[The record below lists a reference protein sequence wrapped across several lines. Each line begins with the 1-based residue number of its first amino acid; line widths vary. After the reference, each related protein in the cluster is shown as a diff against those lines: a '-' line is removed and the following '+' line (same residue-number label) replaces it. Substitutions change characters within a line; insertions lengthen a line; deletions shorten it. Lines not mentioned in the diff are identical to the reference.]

1 MDGQV
6 VIISAPSGSGKS
18 MWLAELIT
26 KELMRGQ
33 CVHVCSAAKTYEAFL
48 SYIKEHYNSDGSC
61 FSSPLSLSALFGSA
75 DIFAL
80 EDVDIFLSGREN
92 TQNTFAQIIVEA
104 AHEGKKIYLTGIELQ
119 ARAHHFIETVKRYC
133 PNLKIHTSVK
143 RSI

>member
-33 CVHVCSAAKTYEAFL
+33 C
-48 SYIKEHYNSDGSC
+48 EHYNSDGSC

>member
-1 MDGQV
+1 MSV
-6 VIISAPSGSGKS
+6 VPPRH
-18 MWLAELIT
+18 
-26 KELMRGQ
+26 MR
-33 CVHVCSAAKTYEAFL
+33 HFL

-104 AHEGKKIYLTGIELQ
+104 AHEGKKIYLTGIERQ

>member
-1 MDGQV
+1 MSV
-6 VIISAPSGSGKS
+6 VPPRHMRHSCRISKNTIIV
-18 MWLAELIT
+18 M
-26 KELMRGQ
+26 
-33 CVHVCSAAKTYEAFL
+33 VVAFPP
-48 SYIKEHYNSDGSC
+48 
-61 FSSPLSLSALFGSA
+61 PLSLSALFGSA

>member
-18 MWLAELIT
+18 MWLAGLIT

-33 CVHVCSAAKTYEAFL
+33 CVHVCSAAKTYETFL

-104 AHEGKKIYLTGIELQ
+104 AHEALDRITE
-119 ARAHHFIETVKRYC
+119 ARYTPTKGRAEECWKYILGPSF
-133 PNLKIHTSVK
+133 N
-143 RSI
+143 

>member
-33 CVHVCSAAKTYEAFL
+33 CVHVCSAAKTYETFL

-61 FSSPLSLSALFGSA
+61 FSSPLRGYTGAVTLP
-75 DIFAL
+75 
-80 EDVDIFLSGREN
+80 
-92 TQNTFAQIIVEA
+92 T
-104 AHEGKKIYLTGIELQ
+104 YLL
-119 ARAHHFIETVKRYC
+119 
-133 PNLKIHTSVK
+133 
-143 RSI
+143 

>member
-1 MDGQV
+1 MAGR
-6 VIISAPSGSGKS
+6 INNKGTNERA
-18 MWLAELIT
+18 MCTCL
-26 KELMRGQ
+26 
-33 CVHVCSAAKTYEAFL
+33 YETFL

-104 AHEGKKIYLTGIELQ
+104 AHEGKKIYLQVLSFRHVPITLL
-119 ARAHHFIETVKRYC
+119 KR
-133 PNLKIHTSVK
+133 LSVTAQT
-143 RSI
+143 